1 MLSLP
6 GAAVKPSEPP
16 GVPATTA
23 GKGFDL
29 QGGSRFPQTT
39 PLARRTA
46 GSFLASKGR
55 GGTPST
61 ATASKLISKAYNQQ
75 LSLERDVGPAQ
86 GHFLG
91 PQRSLLT
98 ALGTAAWSL
107 PG

>member
-1 MLSLP
+1 M
-6 GAAVKPSEPP
+6 
-16 GVPATTA
+16 
-23 GKGFDL
+23 
-29 QGGSRFPQTT
+29 
-39 PLARRTA
+39 
-46 GSFLASKGR
+46 
-55 GGTPST
+55 